1 MDHRGAADDTPDA
14 TETIC
19 QRVTRHSALSSL
31 ALPRSESEE
40 RDRFACARNCA
51 ISITLVMASGPGIQS
66 RTPSSNGGAQGA
78 ERVRP
83 REVQQTPFPA
93 QTNSTR

>member
-1 MDHRGAADDTPDA
+1 
-14 TETIC
+14 
-19 QRVTRHSALSSL
+19 
-31 ALPRSESEE
+31 
-40 RDRFACARNCA
+40 
-51 ISITLVMASGPGIQS
+51 MASGPGIQS